1 MITVNINIA
10 SVFAQYENANE
21 LKEIAQSVVNQVNE
35 AYKARLAELKPKTAA
50 KQPTVEIT
58 TASTS
63 TNGKRVA
70 KKDAA
75 KAKQAATK
83 DTKTKQTK
91 AEPKAKKERKPE
103 VPQVKITSLTK
114 AQIKKLG
121 IHFEKYNEKCMLVVG
136 ETQSI
141 KDAIKDGGWARWYS
155 RKDDDRQGWMVNN
168 DYAKTIAKELKIK
181 LA

>member
-35 AYKARLAELKPKTAA
+35 AYKARLAELKQKTAA

-58 TASTS
+58 TASAS

-70 KKDAA
+70 KKEAA
-75 KAKQAATK
+75 KAKQTATK
-83 DTKTKQTK
+83 DTKTK

-103 VPQVKITSLTK
+103 VSQVAIASLTK